1 MFFFRFILSI
11 FTFAEFLCDEFL
23 STLPG
28 FRHPVFCLASH
39 CTSCNL
45 CFHLFYPNKLCL
57 ASHCSSCN
65 LFTFLLPYILCHVH
79 TVTCLHLLYPNNSA
93 LLHTV
98 PPVTCL
104 HIYFLT
110 NSAMF
115 TLKLVYISSTLTNSA
130 LLHTVSPVT
139 CLHLYFLTNFA
150 MFTL

>member
-1 MFFFRFILSI
+1 MFFFRFDLSI
-11 FTFAEFLCDEFL
+11 LTFAEFLCDEFL

-65 LFTFLLPYILCHVH
+65 LFKSLLPYILCHVH
-79 TVTCLHLLYPNNSA
+79 TVTCLHIFYLTNSP

-104 HIYFLT
+104 HLFYLT
-110 NSAMF
+110 NSALLHSIPPV
-115 TLKLVYISSTLTNSA
+115 TCVYISSTLTNSA
-130 LLHTVSPVT
+130 LLHTDPPVT
-139 CLHLYFLTNFA
+139 CLHLFQLS
-150 MFTL
+150 